1 MYACILILYSDASL
15 WHVGE
20 LMEVQE
26 GVRVPY
32 EGADSEEDEENRD
45 PEARRNST
53 DYLLVP
59 TVGSSHGK
67 KKVNASRKDQ
77 DGKTKQRTNNG
88 TGTSNGSSS
97 SKNST
102 GSYHP
107 KQQSSSHSNSIG
119 SNNISNGSTKSVKGV
134 EMTMSPFQKMS
145 ANLPPQKSA
154 TLSNKKHGSFQ
165 ALPTT
170 NTEIRNKLHDIE
182 L

>member
-67 KKVNASRKDQ
+67 KKGNAMRKDH
-77 DGKTKQRTNNG
+77 DGKTKQRTNKG
-88 TGTSNGSSS
+88 TGNGSSS

-102 GSYHP
+102 GS
-107 KQQSSSHSNSIG
+107 SHSNSIV
-119 SNNISNGSTKSVKGV
+119 SNNISSGSAKSVKGV

-145 ANLPPQKSA
+145 PKLPPQKSA
-154 TLSNKKHGSFQ
+154 TQTNKKHGSFQ

-170 NTEIRNKLHDIE
+170 NTEIHNKLHDIE

>member
-1 MYACILILYSDASL
+1 MFSCILILYSDTSL
-15 WHVGE
+15 WYVGE

-59 TVGSSHGK
+59 TMGSSHGK
-67 KKVNASRKDQ
+67 KKVNASKKDQ

-88 TGTSNGSSS
+88 TNNGSSS

-102 GSYHP
+102 GSYHH
-107 KQQSSSHSNSIG
+107 KQQSSSYSNSIG
-119 SNNISNGSTKSVKGV
+119 SNNISSGSTKSVKGV

-145 ANLPPQKSA
+145 PKLPPQKSA
-154 TLSNKKHGSFQ
+154 TLTNKKHGSFQ